1 MRWLRPEPGS
11 PIRVAFWYFWYR
23 GYRKSQH
30 PPTPSPALTRA
41 SSAISADSV
50 SDRRFAFL
58 FDRGLRSASLNP
70 ILDRL
75 LRQSLSRSLLQVS
88 PVCQNKTEIPR
99 VRCGSGRILQP
110 RLTDSTKHR
119 APFATILRRR
129 TKECRNERC
138 SIGQKDEW
146 AWIARRRS
154 LSRPA

>member
-58 FDRGLRSASLNP
+58 FDRGPRSASLNP

-88 PVCQNKTEIPR
+88 PVWQKKDRNSQSK
-99 VRCGSGRILQP
+99 VREREDPSTA
-110 RLTDSTKHR
+110 TDRFDETQSPIR
-119 APFATILRRR
+119 NDFATSHKRVQKR
-129 TKECRNERC
+129 TMLN
-138 SIGQKDEW
+138 W
-146 AWIARRRS
+146 AKR
-154 LSRPA
+154 